1 MNQTVVLI
9 LEDSRKVGFGGGQK
23 GSLEVASAL
32 QQDFDVQ
39 ATDSVATSLF
49 AQKFEALSHKK
60 IIRTHA
66 YGSQGG
72 GNKASFSIGIL
83 ELLYYPFLT
92 LLNFWILAKQI
103 RLWKKNSKKII
114 LYAPLKKNLIPAWFL
129 AKAFSIPYL
138 YHARN
143 FDHKES
149 IFYPILRFFL
159 RDATYSFCVSKAVL
173 KNLDMPN
180 CRLLY
185 NPIKAQEAAKP
196 RSIEGKSVITV
207 AAFASLF
214 EWKGLDDLLKSR
226 EHLQSKNVRIQIYG
240 HGPQKAY
247 LESIATGDSQILPFT
262 NQVEDLLRDTI
273 DIICMPSISEEAFGR
288 VPMEGYSFGI
298 PAITTNIGAQAEI
311 TVHNQTGFHVDPH
324 APEQIAQ
331 AIDRWV
337 QEPSLYAKMSQNALQ
352 HSKAFDLEAFRT
364 HVCQIFK
371 DVEVRSLQT

>member
-1 MNQTVVLI
+1 MKKSVVLI

-23 GSLEVASAL
+23 GSLEMASAL
-32 QQDFDVQ
+32 LQDFDVH

-49 AQKFEALSHKK
+49 AQKFEALSEKK

-72 GNKASFSIGIL
+72 GNKASFSIGVL

-92 LLNFWILAKQI
+92 ILNLWVLAKKI
-103 RLWKKNSKKII
+103 RLWKNNSQKVI

-129 AKAFSIPYL
+129 AKVFSIPYL

-149 IFYPILRFFL
+149 FFYPVLRFFL

-173 KNLDMPN
+173 NNLDMPN
-180 CRLLY
+180 CQLLY
-185 NPIKAQEAAKP
+185 NPIQAQANAKAK
-196 RSIEGKSVITV
+196 SIEGKSAIVV

-214 EWKGLDDLLKSR
+214 EWKGLDDLLKCR
-226 EHLQSKNVRIQIYG
+226 PFLQSKNVHIRIYG

-247 LESIATGDSQILPFT
+247 LESIATGESQILPFT
-262 NQVEDLLRDTI
+262 NQVEDLLKDEI
-273 DIICMPSISEEAFGR
+273 DIICMPSVSEEAFGR
-288 VPMEGYSFGI
+288 VPMEGYSFAI

-311 TVHNQTGFHVDPH
+311 TLHNQTGFHVDPH
-324 APEQIAQ
+324 APEQIAN
-331 AIDRWV
+331 AIDRWM
-337 QEPSLYAKMSQNALQ
+337 QDPALYARMSQNALQ
-352 HSKAFDLEAFRT
+352 HSKAFDLDAFRVK
-364 HVCQIFK
+364 VCQIFK
-371 DVEVRSLQT
+371 DVEARSLQT